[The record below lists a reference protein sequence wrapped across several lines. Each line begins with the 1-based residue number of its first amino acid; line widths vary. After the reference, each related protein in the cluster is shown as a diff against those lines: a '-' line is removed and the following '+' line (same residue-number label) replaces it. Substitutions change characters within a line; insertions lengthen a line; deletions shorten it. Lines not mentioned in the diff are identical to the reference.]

1 MENTQNTVKVTKRE
15 RFEQIKALVSDNAEL
30 VAFIDHEI
38 ELLNKKNSRSG
49 KPTKTQVENEVIK
62 NTILNT
68 LQTIGK
74 PVTVTQLLA
83 TNELNS
89 LSNQR
94 VSALLTQ
101 LRKSDKV
108 VRTVEKKV
116 AFYSIKEESDEVEE
130 VEE

>member
-1 MENTQNTVKVTKRE
+1 MTKITYVEALAAVIPTVEDKAVRE
-15 RFEQIKALVSDNAEL
+15 KLEALKASLE
-30 VAFIDHEI
+30 
-38 ELLNKKNSRSG
+38 KKSSSKGTR
-49 KPTKTQVENEVIK
+49 KPTATQKANESHKEVILASMEEGRRY
-62 NTILNT
+62 TIT
-68 LQTIGK
+68 EMCKEFPFT
-74 PVTVTQLLA
+74 
-83 TNELNS
+83 EE